1 MWLTTWRS
9 ARSRATTDVIGHR
22 VHFDVA
28 VGDVEAAV
36 RAAQEA
42 GATLEGDIQ
51 EYPWGRMGTMSDPF
65 GHGFCFVQL
74 LGSGYDEVA

>member
-1 MWLTTWRS
+1 
-9 ARSRATTDVIGHR
+9 